1 MSLKLGKASDIINII
16 DNICKLGINF
26 MPLSLR
32 GVLEHP
38 EHPPGYATVSCV
50 SGLYSLVATSIR
62 LTSFCCRYEYPTLGI
77 LHTYQLSRF
86 GSKFPAVSLFFTV
99 SFFSALNF

>member
-1 MSLKLGKASDIINII
+1 MPIWECAILRIIHSIFTVDGLQDMSLKLGKASDIINFI

-50 SGLYSLVATSIR
+50 SGLYSLVATSI
-62 LTSFCCRYEYPTLGI
+62 
-77 LHTYQLSRF
+77 
-86 GSKFPAVSLFFTV
+86 
-99 SFFSALNF
+99 